1 MTTTASSD
9 AELLAQARRGDETAF
24 AELYVRHEA
33 AARRLANSYARAGDP
48 DDLVN
53 EAFER
58 VLKALRKGLG
68 PDEAFR
74 AYLFV
79 TLRRLAADR
88 IARRQDDPYDEVP
101 EPVRAAAHGPD
112 IDAADRALV
121 VQAYESLPDRW
132 QAVLWQTAVEGAQ
145 PRELAPALGMS
156 ANAAAAL
163 AYRAREKLRQ
173 AYLQAHLQ
181 TAPRPACEPH
191 RSRLGAYV
199 RDGLGTRDRSATG
212 AHIDECSSCQG
223 LVAELADVNRL
234 LVRSLF
240 PIFVAAG
247 EAAAALAAA
256 TTAVTALGTGAGAGV
271 GGALRG
277 AADIP
282 RRTWSRARSNPT
294 GAGVVV
300 GAILLAAMIAG
311 ALVVARDDPSAEP
324 GPSRG
329 GTDAAAPAEP
339 GDSPPSDN
347 PPAPPPFAVPP
358 GVTVPPAPDGAPTTI
373 PEDPPLTAAPS
384 PSVPPRAAPG
394 TPPSSRGVPPD
405 TEPPGP
411 PPEEPEPP
419 PTEPPPPTP
428 TRPPTSPPQPPPP
441 AEPSLAVVWLQASA
455 ELRITLRNPGPEPT
469 DFLSLKVEARGGAVV
484 NGVPSGC
491 NVAVALV
498 WTASCGLAPVDP
510 GDAATVT
517 VRLRVSGPGQSSRVA
532 MCDGG
537 LLSLSCVGSLLGD
550 VVTALL

>member
-1 MTTTASSD
+1 MTTTASTD
-9 AELLAQARRGDETAF
+9 AELLAQARRGDGTAF

-33 AARRLANSYARAGDP
+33 AARRLANSYSRAGDP

-58 VLKALRKGLG
+58 VLQALRKGLG

-112 IDAADRALV
+112 VDAADRALV
-121 VQAYESLPDRW
+121 VRAYESLPDRW

-145 PRELAPALGMS
+145 PRDLAPALGMS

-181 TAPRPACEPH
+181 TTPRPACEPH
-191 RSRLGAYV
+191 RSRLGAFV
-199 RDGLGTRDRSATG
+199 RDGLGTRDRNATE
-212 AHIDECSSCQG
+212 AHIGECSSCQG

-240 PIFVAAG
+240 PLFVAAG

-256 TTAVTALGTGAGAGV
+256 TTAATAVGAAGGTSV

-277 AADIP
+277 ATDLG

-294 GAGVVV
+294 GAGALV
-300 GAILLAAMIAG
+300 GAILLAALIAG
-311 ALVVARDDPSAEP
+311 ALVVARNDPSVVP
-324 GPSRG
+324 GPSRSG
-329 GTDAAAPAEP
+329 PDAAAPASP
-339 GDSPPSDN
+339 DAPPPSDDPPEPPTTPFVVPPESTVAPIADGAPTTVPDTAPPAGGPPASSPGVTPRTPPSSRDVPPDSPEPPSPGEPPPTPPP
-347 PPAPPPFAVPP
+347 PPAPPPTSP
-358 GVTVPPAPDGAPTTI
+358 
-373 PEDPPLTAAPS
+373 PS
-384 PSVPPRAAPG
+384 PP
-394 TPPSSRGVPPD
+394 
-405 TEPPGP
+405 PPGP
-411 PPEEPEPP
+411 P
-419 PTEPPPPTP
+419 
-428 TRPPTSPPQPPPP
+428 
-441 AEPSLAVVWLQASA
+441 EPSLVVVWLEASA
-455 ELRITLRNPGPEPT
+455 ELRITLRNPGPRPT
-469 DFLSLKVEARGGAVV
+469 EFLSLKVEARGGAVV

-498 WTASCGLAPVDP
+498 WTASCGLAPVAP
-510 GDAATVT
+510 GDAAV
-517 VRLRVSGPGQSSRVA
+517 VSVPMRASGPGQSSRVA

-537 LLSLSCVGSLLGD
+537 LLSLNCVGSVLGD
-550 VVTALL
+550 VVTALI